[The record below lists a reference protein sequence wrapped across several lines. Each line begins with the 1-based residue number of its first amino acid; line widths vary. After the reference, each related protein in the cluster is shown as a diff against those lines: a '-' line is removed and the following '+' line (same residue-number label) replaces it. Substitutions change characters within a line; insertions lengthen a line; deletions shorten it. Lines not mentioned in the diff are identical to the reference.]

1 MPRQGFGTYVSWALM
16 AILIGLLLAGGPAC
30 DRQAARRSADRVPA
44 YAAYRE
50 QCCKQLADIRDAKAE
65 KVKQWLSAQ
74 REHLAE
80 PDTRSEL
87 IDFFDQMKAVVAGG
101 SGRPG
106 KRAKSRFLELNRE
119 IERYFV
125 YRLGIFYDLL
135 FIDAQETVFYSVKME
150 EDFRSSLTTGAYA
163 KTRMAA
169 VVRKSPEKMRFVDFQ
184 YYGAS
189 DEAAAFHI
197 LPVWRNNRYRGAIAL
212 QLSINH
218 LNQMLTDRSG
228 LGRTGEAYLVNK
240 QHLMLTESRFIN
252 ADTVLSKQIDTAA
265 VKDWQQPSG
274 EEAMT
279 DYRGVRVLSSFR
291 QIPIG
296 RTTWRIIVEKDE
308 SEVISDYYQRYGKA
322 LFPLLAES
330 IQAHTQSCG
339 QAVEKPAAA
348 SDGAR
353 RVDVSELI
361 RAGSRNQ
368 MYTPGLATCT
378 GLVAYSTDGGFS
390 YMAHLSPVDASYGD
404 AGRGKGQRT
413 DLLSLLL
420 RRIRYFEIKPCQR
433 HQLRFRVAATHTR
446 SLEGILDRLLAAGI
460 SLGQVKAA
468 IAKDAESVSLYYDAA
483 ARSLTGIW
491 YAGPS
496 APEES
501 VDFGALPDLGALTAG
516 LSPEE

>member
-1 MPRQGFGTYVSWALM
+1 MPRQGYGSHVSWALM
-16 AILIGLLLAGGPAC
+16 AILIGLFLAGGLAC
-30 DRQAARRSADRVPA
+30 DRQAARRAADRVPA
-44 YAAYRE
+44 YPAYRA
-50 QCCKQLADIRDAKAE
+50 QGFKQLADIRDTKAG

-74 REHLAE
+74 QEHLAE

-87 IDFFDQMKAVVAGG
+87 IAFFNQMKQVAAGG
-101 SGRPG
+101 PGRMGRKG
-106 KRAKSRFLELNRE
+106 KARFLRLNHE
-119 IERYFV
+119 IERFFV

-135 FIDAQETVFYSVKME
+135 FIDAQETIFYSVKME

-169 VVRKSPEKMRFVDFQ
+169 VVRESPERMRFVDFQ

-197 LPVWRNNRYRGAIAL
+197 LPVWENNRYRGAIAL
-212 QLSINH
+212 QLSTNH

-265 VKDWQQPSG
+265 VKNWRQPSG
-274 EEAMT
+274 EKVIT

-291 QIPIG
+291 QIAIG
-296 RTTWRIIVEKDE
+296 HTTWRIIVEKDE
-308 SEVISDYYQRYGKA
+308 REVISDYYQRYGKV

-330 IQAHTQSCG
+330 IHGHTRKIEKPVQ
-339 QAVEKPAAA
+339 KPAAA
-348 SDGAR
+348 PEAAK

-361 RAGSRNQ
+361 RAGSRTHL
-368 MYTPGLATCT
+368 YTPGLATCT
-378 GLVAYSTDGGFS
+378 GLVVYSAAGGFS

-404 AGRGKGQRT
+404 AGPGKGQRT
-413 DLLSLLL
+413 DLVAMLL

-433 HQLRFRVAATHTR
+433 HQLRFRVAATHAE
-446 SLEGILDRLLAAGI
+446 SLDGILDRLLEAGV

-468 IAKDAESVSLYYDAA
+468 IKKDAQSVSLYYNAA
-483 ARSLTGIW
+483 ARSLASIW

-496 APEES
+496 AS
-501 VDFGALPDLGALTAG
+501 KVRVDFGDLPDLGTLTAG
-516 LSPEE
+516 LSQKG